1 MLEVWVPFITITVF
15 LFGFGQVF
23 TKTGVSRLGSPRML
37 LLLAINMAFFYGGA
51 YMIFHED
58 TAVPLKGIGL
68 SIIATFMASAGY
80 IFYYEAVNRERIS
93 IVGVITAA
101 YPFITVILAV
111 LFLQEPLTSSQ
122 FFAVILII
130 ISVSLLSY
138 TPSRKKFMH
147 QQPMQE
153 NKAWL
158 LYALISVVIWGIQAV
173 IAKASITLV
182 GHFTYVGV
190 YAIVGPATLIPYWY
204 VKDRT
209 FSFSWKDIQAE
220 LSVSFFCLGGIF
232 LYTALHY
239 GLVSIITAFSNLY
252 PFITLVVARVMLS
265 EHLETHHWIAV
276 VCALGGIVL
285 LMG

>member
-1 MLEVWVPFITITVF
+1 MLQLWIPFITITVV

-23 TKTGVSRLGSPRML
+23 TKTGVTRLGLPRMV

-58 TAVPLKGIGL
+58 TPVPLKGIGL
-68 SIIATFMASAGY
+68 SMLSTFMASIGY

-111 LFLQEPLTSSQ
+111 LFLQEPLTSLQ
-122 FFAVILII
+122 FYAVILII
-130 ISVSLLSY
+130 ISVSLLSH
-138 TPSRKKFMH
+138 TRHGKSRD
-147 QQPMQE
+147 E
-153 NKAWL
+153 NSLPENRLWL
-158 LYALISVVIWGIQAV
+158 VYAFISIVIWGIQAV
-173 IAKASITLV
+173 VAKASITLV

-190 YAIVGPATLIPYWY
+190 YAIMGPATLIPYWY
-204 VKDRT
+204 IKDRT

-220 LSVSFFCLGGIF
+220 ISVSFFCLGGIF
-232 LYTALHY
+232 LYTAFQY

-252 PFITLVVARVMLS
+252 PFITLIVARIFLS
-265 EHLETHHWIAV
+265 EHMETHHWIAV
-276 VCALGGIVL
+276 ALALVGIVL